1 MRIEFI
7 SPFVEASLSVLGA
20 IFKEPS
26 SKGEMTLERGLVQR
40 ESFSVSFG
48 LTGDIEGMVLFDTNE
63 RTAMDIAGAMNG
75 RRFEEMD
82 PLVLDSMAEL
92 MNMIIG
98 NSVSLLNESGFRFK
112 LTPPSILWGKDMKLF
127 PINLETLKVPL
138 HSPNGDMTISI
149 SMKPRVG

>member
-7 SPFVEASLSVLGA
+7 NPFVEAALSVLNA
-20 IFKEPS
+20 VLQEPS
-26 SKGEMTLERGLVQR
+26 SRGEMTLERGLAQR

-48 LTGDIEGMVLFDTNE
+48 LTGDIEGMVLFDTDE
-63 RTAMDIAGAMNG
+63 QTALEIAGAMNG

-98 NSVSLLNESGFRFK
+98 SSVSLLNESGFRFV
-112 LTPPSILWGKDMKLF
+112 LTPPSILWGRDMKLF

-138 HSPNGDMTISI
+138 HSPKGVVTISI